1 MTNSNIFIERNS
13 PSDEEFFLHQ
23 IFVSNGEFVK
33 KDTLLAEVEG
43 AKAVFEIYSEEEGYF
58 YTKFKNGDYIDIE
71 TPLGIISKEKKEI
84 NSLDAEN
91 ENSLDLNSLNISKP
105 ASKYVKDNN
114 INLESY
120 MDTLSKLELIT
131 VEDVKKI
138 LNNSKKTERFEIEI
152 KDENI
157 NNWAKLNIKDDRE
170 PLFLIGGGYGSYQVL
185 ELILDSGKYFLEGYF
200 DDNDDNKLDLL
211 GIKKFGSADEDSII
225 KALKDYKVKNITIAI
240 SNNPLIRSKFEN
252 LGNNNINLVTLV
264 HSSAIIGN
272 NVKIGEG
279 STVFGGVHIG
289 PDTEIGKMA
298 FISSNS
304 TIEHHNK
311 IGKAFC
317 CGPNFSSSG
326 IVEIGDFVRTGI
338 NVGVEPFVKIGEGVV
353 LASGVI
359 VTKNIEDN
367 EIVKF
372 NK

>member
-1 MTNSNIFIERNS
+1 
-13 PSDEEFFLHQ
+13 
-23 IFVSNGEFVK
+23 
-33 KDTLLAEVEG
+33 
-43 AKAVFEIYSEEEGYF
+43 
-58 YTKFKNGDYIDIE
+58 
-71 TPLGIISKEKKEI
+71 
-84 NSLDAEN
+84 
-91 ENSLDLNSLNISKP
+91 
-105 ASKYVKDNN
+105 
-114 INLESY
+114 

-211 GIKKFGSADEDSII
+211 GIKKFGNADEDSII

-338 NVGVEPFVKIGEGVV
+338 NVGVEPFVKIGERVV

>member
-13 PSDEEFFLHQ
+13 PSDEEFFLHK
-23 IFVSNGEFVK
+23 IYVSNGEFVK

-43 AKAVFEIYSEEEGYF
+43 AKAVFEIYSDEEGYF
-58 YTKFKNGDYIDIE
+58 YTKFKSGDYIDID
-71 TPLGIISKEKKEI
+71 TPLGIISKEEI
-84 NSLDAEN
+84 ETDSFEAEV
-91 ENSLDLNSLNISKP
+91 EQSSDLNSLNISKP
-105 ASKYVKDNN
+105 AAKYAKENN

-131 VEDVKKI
+131 VEDLKKV
-138 LNNSKKTERFEIEI
+138 LNNSKKMKRFEIQI

-157 NNWAKLNIKDDRE
+157 NNWAKLNVKKDRE
-170 PLFLIGGGYGSYQVL
+170 PLFIIGGGYGSYQVL
-185 ELILDSGKYFLEGYF
+185 ELIIDSGKYFLEGYF

-225 KALKDYKVKNITIAI
+225 KALEDYNVKNITISI
-240 SNNPLIRSKFEN
+240 SNNPQIRSKFEN
-252 LGNNNINLVTLV
+252 LVNHNINLVTLV

-272 NVKIGEG
+272 NVEIGEG
-279 STVFGGVHIG
+279 STVFAGVHIG
-289 PDTEIGKMA
+289 PDTEIGKMS

-304 TIEHHNK
+304 TIEHHNR

-338 NVGVEPFVKIGEGVV
+338 NVGVEPFVKIGEGVII
-353 LASGVI
+353 ASGVI
-359 VTKNIEDN
+359 VTKNIEDK